1 MLIISMAIEEV
12 AALAELVEVV
22 LVEALE
28 EEDVIEWARLAE
40 LDNGLVL
47 VLVLVL
53 EVFTWRILRPAFD
66 YVAGA

>member
-28 EEDVIEWARLAE
+28 EEDVIECARLAE
-40 LDNGLVL
+40 LDNGLLL